1 MSLLPAMLANDFWT
15 SNSCHVAVNPHR
27 AADSHDLK
35 RWAEGQ
41 GLSALC
47 FFQTSGSENTPKWVA
62 LSKQAFLISARAVNG
77 HFGIKASDR
86 WLIALPLHHV
96 GGFAILARAH
106 LSGSSVVH
114 DVSRWQPLAFANL
127 CEREKI
133 TLVSLVPTQV
143 HDLVRDRVPCPES
156 VRAVIVGGGSLPRE
170 MAEGA
175 GVLGWRIYQSY
186 GMTEA
191 ASQIATQ
198 TCNGAA
204 TLDAL
209 EVLPHWKTHV
219 DDRGCLV
226 LSGDSLAK
234 GYAIRDKTGNWTWHE
249 IGGELVTRDAVRLWD
264 HGTKRLLQF
273 IGRESGFVKVLG
285 ELVHLAPLQARL
297 DSLIFKNGFVSN
309 PVIVAVSDARSENR
323 LVLVSEDSFGES
335 IMAAFNDRTERLC
348 HLTEVIHVRRIPRS
362 PLGKVS
368 AEALRALIAQTA
380 TPAARQTPSPPAL
393 AAPVQ

>member
-1 MSLLPAMLANDFWT
+1 MLGNDFWT

-27 AADSHDLK
+27 AADSHGLK
-35 RWAEGQ
+35 MWAEGQ
-41 GLSALC
+41 GISGLC

-62 LSKQAFLISARAVNG
+62 LSKQAFLISARAVNR

-106 LSGSSVVH
+106 LSGSRVVH
-114 DVSRWQPLAFANL
+114 DVSRWQPLAFATL

-143 HDLVRDRVPCPES
+143 HDLVRDHVSCPES
-156 VRAVIVGGGSLPRE
+156 VRAVIVGGGRLTRE

-175 GVLGWRIYQSY
+175 RALGWHVYQSY

-198 TCNGAA
+198 TCNGAG
-204 TLDAL
+204 TPDDLDAL
-209 EVLPHWKTHV
+209 EILPHWKTHV

-226 LSGDSLAK
+226 LSGESLAK
-234 GYAIRDKTGNWTWHE
+234 GYAIKDKNGNWTWQE
-249 IGGELVTRDAVRLWD
+249 IGRELVTRDVVRLWD
-264 HGTKRLLQF
+264 HGTMRFLQF
-273 IGRESGFVKVLG
+273 IGRESGFVKILG

-297 DSLIFKNGFVSN
+297 ESLIFKNGFVSN

-335 IMAAFNDRTERLC
+335 IMAVFNDRTERLC

-368 AEALRALIAQTA
+368 AGALSALVAQTS
-380 TPAARQTPSPPAL
+380 TPVTRQNPPSPPSV
-393 AAPVQ
+393 APVQ

>member
-1 MSLLPAMLANDFWT
+1 MLANDFWT

-27 AADSHDLK
+27 ASDAHGLK
-35 RWAEGQ
+35 KWAEGQ
-41 GLSALC
+41 GLSGLC
-47 FFQTSGSENTPKWVA
+47 FFQTSGSENSPKWVA

-106 LSGSSVVH
+106 LSRSSVVH

-143 HDLVRDRVPCPES
+143 HDLVRDSIRCPNS
-156 VRAVIVGGGSLPRE
+156 LRAVIVGGGSLSKE
-170 MAEGA
+170 LTAGAMA
-175 GVLGWRIYQSY
+175 LGWRVYQSY

-198 TCNGAA
+198 TCKGTAP
-204 TLDAL
+204 LDGL
-209 EVLPHWKTHV
+209 ELLPHWKTHV
-219 DDRGCLV
+219 DDRGRLV
-226 LSGDSLAK
+226 LSGESLAK
-234 GYAIRDKTGNWTWHE
+234 GYAIKNEDGNWTWHE
-249 IGGELVTRDAVRLWD
+249 IGQELVTRDLVRLWD
-264 HGTKRLLQF
+264 YGTKRLLQF
-273 IGRESGFVKVLG
+273 IGRESGFVKILG

-297 DSLIFKNGFVSN
+297 DSLILERGFASN
-309 PVIVAVSDARSENR
+309 PIIIAVSDVRSENR
-323 LVLVSEDSFGES
+323 LVLVSDDSFGES
-335 IMAAFNDRTERLC
+335 IMAAFNDSSGSLC
-348 HLTEVIHVRRIPRS
+348 HLTEVIQVARIPRS

-368 AEALRALIAQTA
+368 AEALRRLVAQA
-380 TPAARQTPSPPAL
+380 GVPAARQGLPSPPPNAT
-393 AAPVQ
+393 VQ

>member
-1 MSLLPAMLANDFWT
+1 
-15 SNSCHVAVNPHR
+15 VN
-27 AADSHDLK
+27 
-35 RWAEGQ
+35 E
-41 GLSALC
+41 
-47 FFQTSGSENTPKWVA
+47 
-62 LSKQAFLISARAVNG
+62 

-96 GGFAILARAH
+96 GGFAIFARAH

-114 DVSRWQPLAFANL
+114 DVSRWQPRAFANL

-133 TLVSLVPTQV
+133 THVSLVPTQI
-143 HDLVRDRVPCPES
+143 HDLVRDHVPCPES
-156 VRAVIVGGGSLPRE
+156 IRAVIVGGGSLPRE

-175 GVLGWRIYQSY
+175 RALGWRVYQSY

-198 TCNGAA
+198 TCKGAG
-204 TLDAL
+204 TLDDLDAL

-219 DDRGCLV
+219 DDRGCLI
-226 LSGDSLAK
+226 LSGESLAK
-234 GYAIRDKTGNWTWHE
+234 GYAIKAKTGIWTWHE
-249 IGGELVTRDAVRLWD
+249 MGRQLVTRDVVRLWD

-273 IGRESGFVKVLG
+273 IGRESGFVKILG

-297 DSLIFKNGFVSN
+297 ESLIFNKGFVSN

-323 LVLVSEDSFGES
+323 LVLVSEDSYGES

-348 HLTEVIHVRRIPRS
+348 HLTEVIHVRQIPRS

-368 AEALRALIAQTA
+368 AEGLRALVAQTA
-380 TPAARQTPSPPAL
+380 TSAARQTPPSPPP
-393 AAPVQ
+393 AAHVQ